1 MSVVFAHAVVSPD
14 RSERPAVDE
23 SAVGSA
29 ASCSPAVELSSLG
42 YAYPGTRHPVVADL
56 DLTVPAGG
64 HLAVVGRSG
73 CGKSTLLS
81 LIAGLEEP
89 TTGTAAVLGDHR
101 PDQRLASC
109 ALMPQGDSL
118 LPWLSVLDNVA
129 ISLRNQGVNRRD
141 ARAAARG
148 MLARVGLAEWARAR
162 PAALSGGM
170 RQRAALARA
179 LLARKPVLL
188 ADEPLASLDA
198 ITRAEVQ
205 QWLRTSITDTTDT
218 AGPIAHVVTSAAA
231 TTPTTPTTPTT
242 LVMVTHDV
250 DEALLLAERVVL
262 LARPEPAS
270 PARITATW
278 PGWFGDAR
286 PREDLVGD
294 PDFAATRQSIL
305 RALAHPGITPPNGE
319 VA

>member
-1 MSVVFAHAVVSPD
+1 MSDAFAHDVVSP
-14 RSERPAVDE
+14 RRPEVPAVALRTLE
-23 SAVGSA
+23 
-29 ASCSPAVELSSLG
+29 
-42 YAYPGTRHPVVADL
+42 YTYPGTRHRVLADL
-56 DLTVPAGG
+56 DLTVPVGE
-64 HLAVVGRSG
+64 HVAVVGRSG

-89 TTGTAAVLGDHR
+89 TTGTAAVFGQSR
-101 PDQRLASC
+101 PEQRLSSC

-118 LPWLSVLDNVA
+118 LPWSTLLDNVA
-129 ISLRNQGVNRRD
+129 ISLRNQGVGRRVARED
-141 ARAAARG
+141 ARR
-148 MLARVGLAEWARAR
+148 MLERVGLAEWSGAR

-188 ADEPLASLDA
+188 ADEPLAALDA

-205 QWLRTSITDTTDT
+205 QWLRASIAD
-218 AGPIAHVVTSAAA
+218 TSA
-231 TTPTTPTTPTT
+231 T

-262 LARPEPAS
+262 LARADPTA
-270 PARITATW
+270 PARVVATW
-278 PGWFGDAR
+278 SGWFGDDR
-286 PREDLVGD
+286 PREELLGD
-294 PDFAATRQSIL
+294 KDFAATRQSVL
-305 RALAHPGITPPNGE
+305 MALAHHEIAPTNGG

>member
-1 MSVVFAHAVVSPD
+1 MSVVLAHTVVSPD
-14 RSERPAVDE
+14 RSERPAVDSPE
-23 SAVGSA
+23 VD
-29 ASCSPAVELSSLG
+29 SPAVSSSAFGSPAVDLRALG
-42 YAYPGTRHPVVADL
+42 YAYPGTRHRVVADL

-89 TTGTAAVLGDHR
+89 ATGTAAVLGDRR
-101 PDQRLASC
+101 PEQRLASC

-129 ISLRNQGVNRRD
+129 ISLRNQGASRRD
-141 ARAAARG
+141 ARAAAHA
-148 MLARVGLAEWARAR
+148 MLDRVGLAAWARAR

-188 ADEPLASLDA
+188 ADEPLAALDA

-205 QWLRTSITDTTDT
+205 QWLRTSI
-218 AGPIAHVVTSAAA
+218 AA
-231 TTPTTPTTPTT
+231 TTATTGPSAIATTPTTPTT
-242 LVMVTHDV
+242 LVTVTHDV

-262 LARPEPAS
+262 LARPEPAA

-278 PGWFGDAR
+278 SGWFGDDR

-305 RALAHPGITPPNGE
+305 RALAHPGIMPPSGE

>member
-1 MSVVFAHAVVSPD
+1 MSVVFAHSVVSPD
-14 RSERPAVDE
+14 RSERPAVPDT
-23 SAVGSA
+23 AVGSPA
-29 ASCSPAVELSSLG
+29 AWSPAVELRSLG
-42 YAYPGTRHPVVADL
+42 YTYPGTRHRVVADL

-89 TTGTAAVLGDHR
+89 STGTAAVLGDR
-101 PDQRLASC
+101 RSDQRLASC

-129 ISLRNQGVNRRD
+129 ISLRNQGASRRD
-141 ARAAARG
+141 ARAAAAE
-148 MLARVGLAEWARAR
+148 MLSRVGLTEWARAR
-162 PAALSGGM
+162 PAELSGGM

-188 ADEPLASLDA
+188 ADEPLAALDA

-205 QWLRTSITDTTDT
+205 QWLRTSI
-218 AGPIAHVVTSAAA
+218 A
-231 TTPTTPTTPTT
+231 TTAAPTGPSAIATTPTT
-242 LVMVTHDV
+242 LVTVTHDV

-262 LARPEPAS
+262 LARLEPAA
-270 PARITATW
+270 PARITAAW
-278 PGWFGDAR
+278 SGWFGDGR

-305 RALAHPGITPPNGE
+305 RALAHPGIMPPSGE